1 MATSTDGSGSTSSS
15 SGGSCS
21 STSGM
26 AAGISNNPREA
37 HVRLLLQPEVD
48 QRRRQSARCLR
59 LGTDTQCFFDE
70 RFKFPVSH
78 DHLADK
84 TLRFQVI
91 IIIITLPSSAVP
103 AGVFA
108 RCRMSLGRI
117 QLLFSDASSKME
129 GVAEG
134 RNYSILRVQRPLIV
148 CIVRIATKCLEL
160 LRSFQTS

>member
-1 MATSTDGSGSTSSS
+1 MATFTDGSGSTSS

-91 IIIITLPSSAVP
+91 IIITLPPSACWCVCP
-103 AGVFA
+103 V
-108 RCRMSLGRI
+108 SNVSDGRI

-129 GVAEG
+129 GVADR
-134 RNYSILRVQRPLIV
+134 RNYSILRVQRPPIY
-148 CIVRIATKCLEL
+148 
-160 LRSFQTS
+160 RSHSAKVPGTAGHRGPLQTS

>member
-1 MATSTDGSGSTSSS
+1 
-15 SGGSCS
+15 
-21 STSGM
+21 M

>member
-1 MATSTDGSGSTSSS
+1 MTSFSDGSGSTSS

-26 AAGISNNPREA
+26 AAGSSSNPREA

-59 LGTDTQCFFDE
+59 LGTDTKCVFDE

-84 TLRFQVI
+84 TLRFQVTMCYFP
-91 IIIITLPSSAVP
+91 TLALR
-103 AGVFA
+103 
-108 RCRMSLGRI
+108 RCYMYEESYLERRLVKNGGR
-117 QLLFSDASSKME
+117 ASSRE
-129 GVAEG
+129 
-134 RNYSILRVQRPLIV
+134 
-148 CIVRIATKCLEL
+148 RIPS
-160 LRSFQTS
+160 RSSWCYQFVPRRWPDSLSN